1 MIEYKKLKE
10 ELEKEGKNL
19 TKYFTKEVYETYRKE
34 KEESFK
40 TFLLTGSWGT
50 LEKSEQTAF
59 YLKNGYGWCRMLE
72 IIYENTSRFRI
83 DFYENEF
90 PYGYDCL
97 VERKYMHFENRDLAR
112 KWAEVYNPECIYE
125 IIPVER

>member
-72 IIYENTSRFRI
+72 IIYENTPCFRI
-83 DFYENEF
+83 DFYETEF
-90 PYGYDCL
+90 PYSFN
-97 VERKYMHFENRDLAR
+97 ERKHMHFENIELAR
-112 KWAEVYNPECIYE
+112 KWAEIYNSKCMYKIYLA
-125 IIPVER
+125 ER